1 MIKRLFSFLVLFFAV
16 LLIGCA
22 SDKTLDILKQ
32 DVAHLKSQVADIQK
46 TTTETEIKISGLE
59 NRLQNMEDKS
69 KDLENQV
76 FNLSAK
82 IEEGPEIELP
92 AEPAE
97 AGLPPQPEAKEIPPP
112 TKEAAVKPEIPPFEA
127 AKESVEEKREAE
139 SKKLAALP
147 PEELYKRAY
156 DHFIFGEYDKAV
168 SAFQVFLDKH
178 PKHEL
183 ADNSQY
189 WIGERYYVKKDYNTA
204 ILELRKVA
212 DKYPRGNKTPDA
224 LLKIGYA
231 YHELGDKKSALKEL
245 NNLIKKFPKIAV
257 AKLAKEKI
265 KSIEK
270 GK

>member
-1 MIKRLFSFLVLFFAV
+1 MIKRLFSFSVLFFAV
-16 LLIGCA
+16 LTIGCA

-32 DVAHLKSQVADIQK
+32 DVAHLKTQVTDIQK
-46 TTTETEIKISGLE
+46 TATEAEIKISGLE

-97 AGLPPQPEAKEIPPP
+97 AALPPQPEAKEIPPP
-112 TKEAAVKPEIPPFEA
+112 PKEAAVKPEISP
-127 AKESVEEKREAE
+127 EEKKENE
-139 SKKLAALP
+139 LKKLAALP

-168 SAFQVFLDKH
+168 SAFQIFLDKH

-189 WIGERYYVKKDYNTA
+189 WIGECYYAKKDYNTA
-204 ILELRKVA
+204 IFEFRKVA
-212 DKYPRGNKTPDA
+212 DKYPKGNKTPDA

-270 GK
+270 AK